1 MRQLIFSL
9 FTAAVFA
16 LGQPALAENK
26 PDNPAALVTTS
37 IAVTGA
43 VEHPLQ
49 LTVADLR
56 RLPAEQLGDVPLIC
70 QSGADM
76 GKLEHVRGVR
86 LRDLLDQAGIVAPG
100 HDDLRKTIVV
110 AKASDGY
117 LAIYSWNELYNTPL
131 GNGVLVYFEKEGKPL
146 DDDEGRIAMVSS
158 GDVRTG
164 PRHVKWLKSLE
175 VRRIAD

>member
-9 FTAAVFA
+9 LTAAFG

-26 PDNPAALVTTS
+26 PANPAALVTTS
-37 IAVTGA
+37 VAVTGA
-43 VEHPLQ
+43 VEHPLH

-56 RLPAEQLGDVPLIC
+56 RLPAAQLGDVPLIC
-70 QSGADM
+70 QSGANM

-86 LRDLLDQAGIVAPG
+86 LRDLLDQASIAAPG
-100 HDDLRKTIVV
+100 HHDLRKTIVV

-117 LAIYSWNELYNTPL
+117 LAIFSWNELYNAPL
-131 GNGVLVYFEKEGKPL
+131 GNDVLVYFEKEGKPL

-164 PRHVKWLKSLE
+164 PRHVKWLQSVE